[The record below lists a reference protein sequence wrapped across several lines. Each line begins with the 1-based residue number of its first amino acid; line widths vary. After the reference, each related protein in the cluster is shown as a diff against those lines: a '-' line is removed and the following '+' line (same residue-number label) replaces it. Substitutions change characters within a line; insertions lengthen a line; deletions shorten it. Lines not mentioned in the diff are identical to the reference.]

1 MRLRLTYGSWHTAA
15 QCLLASIAIALL
27 TFVCF
32 QLQFNLAAAAF
43 LYLIIIVLLSLKGSL
58 LSSTAVSLIAVGC
71 LAYYFAP
78 PIFSF
83 RVNDP
88 FNLLA
93 IITFFLTST
102 VITTLVSRAHR
113 RAEQLVLTNA
123 NLEAQIAERKQAEEA
138 LRSSEERCRLIV
150 ETIPGL
156 IADMTSQGE
165 VEHVNRGVLDYFG
178 RTLEELKKWGTTDAV
193 HPVDLPRVIEVWQ
206 HAIET
211 GLPYE
216 FEHRIRRA
224 DGEYRWFQLRGL
236 PLRDADGHIIRWY
249 VLLTDINARK
259 QSEERLRQSEE
270 RFRLVLESIGAQVI
284 TTTLEGELDFVN
296 QPVLDY
302 FGRTLEQLK
311 GWRTADILHPD
322 DLASAIAVWK
332 DSIEKGLSY
341 DVDHRFRRSD
351 GVYRWFHVC
360 GRPHRDVQ
368 GSIVRWYA
376 LLTDIEDRKRAEDK
390 IREQEAEFRQ
400 IVDLAPQLVGVFGS
414 DFERLYANRMTLDY
428 HGVRLDEWRQL
439 SRGSVTHP
447 DDSERVKAIR
457 DRASASGSAYEVEL
471 RLRKHDGNYRWFL
484 ARFNPVRDDQ
494 GRISRWYVG
503 CTDIEHR
510 KQAEDRLSQENV
522 ALREEIDKTSM
533 FEEIVGTSAALKS
546 VLSRISKVAP
556 SDSTVLITGETGTG
570 KELVARAIHRR
581 SDRSSRAF
589 VSVNCAA
596 IPRDLIASELFG
608 HEKGAFTGAT
618 QQRLGRFELA
628 SGGTIFLD
636 EVGELP
642 PETQVALLRVL
653 QEYEFERVGGTRRI
667 RADVRVIAA
676 TNRDLQAAILA
687 GSFRSDL
694 FYRLHVFPIVIPP
707 LRERG
712 EDVALLVE
720 YFIDRYARKIGKNI
734 REISKKTLELLQSYP
749 WPGNI
754 RELQNVIERS
764 VLLCETESFSI
775 DESWLPKQPSAAEP
789 NDQIQLPLELVAQE
803 KNMIEAALK
812 ESRGRVSGPTGAA
825 AKLGIPRSTLESK
838 IRSLKIDKNRFRQLS

>member
-1 MRLRLTYGSWHTAA
+1 MKHKLTHGTWRTGA
-15 QCLLASIAIALL
+15 QFLLASTALALL

-32 QLQFNLAAAAF
+32 RLRFNLAATAL
-43 LYLIIIVLLSLKGSL
+43 LYLMIVVLLSLKGNL

-83 RVNDP
+83 RVDDP

-102 VITTLVSRAHR
+102 VITTLVSRAHS

-123 NLEAQIAERKQAEEA
+123 NLEVQIAERKQAEEA
-138 LRSSEERCRLIV
+138 LQSSEERSRLTV

-156 IADMTSQGE
+156 IAVMTSQGE

-193 HPVDLPRVIEVWQ
+193 YPDDLPRVIAVWQ

-216 FEHRIRRA
+216 FEQRIRRA

-249 VLLTDINARK
+249 VLLTDIDARK

-270 RFRLVLESIGAQVI
+270 RFRLVLESIGAQVLS
-284 TTTLEGELDFVN
+284 TTLEGELDFVN
-296 QPVLDY
+296 QPALDY

-311 GWRTADILHPD
+311 GWRTTDILHPD

-360 GRPHRDVQ
+360 GRPHRGVQ

-376 LLTDIEDRKRAEDK
+376 LLTDIDDRKRAEDK

-484 ARFNPVRDDQ
+484 ARFNPVRDDKGQ
-494 GRISRWYVG
+494 ISRWYVG
-503 CTDIEHR
+503 CTDIEDR
-510 KQAEDRLSQENV
+510 KRAENRLSQENI

-556 SDSTVLITGETGTG
+556 SGSTVLITGETGTG

-581 SDRSSRAF
+581 SDRSSHVF

-608 HEKGAFTGAT
+608 HEKGSFTGAT

-628 SGGTIFLD
+628 NGGTLFLD

-642 PETQVALLRVL
+642 AETQIALLRVL
-653 QEYEFERVGGTRRI
+653 QEHEFERVGGTRPI

-676 TNRDLQAAILA
+676 TNRDLQAAIQT

-694 FYRLHVFPIVIPP
+694 FYRLHVFPIQIPP
-707 LRERG
+707 LRERK
-712 EDVALLVE
+712 EDLPLLVV
-720 YFIDRYARKIGKNI
+720 YFIDRYARKAGKKI
-734 REISKKTLELLQSYP
+734 TDISKKTLALLESYP

-764 VLLCETESFSI
+764 IIVCETENFSV
-775 DESWLPKQPSAAEP
+775 DESWLSQKPPERKAES
-789 NDQIQLPLELVAQE
+789 ELYLSEKVAAQE
-803 KNMIEAALK
+803 KEIIEAALR
-812 ESRGRVSGPTGAA
+812 ECQGRVWGPSGAA
-825 AKLGIPRSTLESK
+825 TKLGIARSTLESK
-838 IRSLKIDKNRFRQLS
+838 IRSLGINKNRFRV

>member
-1 MRLRLTYGSWHTAA
+1 MKHERTHGSRQTAA
-15 QCLLASIAIALL
+15 QCLLATIAIALV

-32 QLQFNLAAAAF
+32 QLHLNLAATAF
-43 LYLIIIVLLSLKGSL
+43 LYLIIVVLLSLKGSL

-83 RVNDP
+83 RVDDP
-88 FNLLA
+88 FNILA
-93 IITFFLTST
+93 IITFLLTST
-102 VITTLVSRAHR
+102 VITTLVSRAHS
-113 RAEQLVLTNA
+113 RAERLVLTNA
-123 NLEAQIAERKQAEEA
+123 NLEAQIAERKQAEE
-138 LRSSEERCRLIV
+138 
-150 ETIPGL
+150 G
-156 IADMTSQGE
+156 
-165 VEHVNRGVLDYFG
+165 
-178 RTLEELKKWGTTDAV
+178 
-193 HPVDLPRVIEVWQ
+193 
-206 HAIET
+206 
-211 GLPYE
+211 
-216 FEHRIRRA
+216 
-224 DGEYRWFQLRGL
+224 
-236 PLRDADGHIIRWY
+236 
-249 VLLTDINARK
+249 
-259 QSEERLRQSEE
+259 LRQSEE
-270 RFRLVLESIGAQVI
+270 KFRLVLESIGAQVI
-284 TTTLEGELDFVN
+284 STTLEGELDFVN

-302 FGRTLEQLK
+302 FGKTLEQLK
-311 GWRTADILHPD
+311 GWRTSDILHPD

-341 DVDHRFRRSD
+341 DVDHRLRRSD
-351 GVYRWFHVC
+351 GVYRWFQVR
-360 GRPHRDVQ
+360 GRPQRDVQ
-368 GSIVRWYA
+368 GSIIRWYA

-457 DRASASGSAYEVEL
+457 DRASASGSAHEVEL

-484 ARFNPVRDDQ
+484 ARFNPVRDDKGQ
-494 GRISRWYVG
+494 ISRWYVG
-503 CTDIEHR
+503 CTDIEDR
-510 KQAEDRLSQENV
+510 KQAEDRLRQENV

-533 FEEIVGTSAALKS
+533 FEEIVGTSPALKS

-581 SDRSSRAF
+581 SDRSSRVF

-596 IPRDLIASELFG
+596 IPRDLIATELFG

-618 QQRLGRFELA
+618 QQRPGRFELA
-628 SGGTIFLD
+628 NGGTIFLD
-636 EVGELP
+636 EVGDLP
-642 PETQVALLRVL
+642 ADTQIALLRVL
-653 QEYEFERVGGTRRI
+653 QEHEFERVGGTRAI

-676 TNRDLQAAILA
+676 TNRDLQAAIGA

-694 FYRLHVFPIVIPP
+694 FYRLHVFPIEIPP
-707 LRERG
+707 LRERR
-712 EDVALLVE
+712 EDITLLVE
-720 YFIDRYARKIGKNI
+720 YFIDRYARKAGKHI
-734 REISKKTLELLQSYP
+734 KTVEQRTLQVLQSYP

-764 VLLCETESFSI
+764 VIVCETSNFSV
-775 DESWLPKQPSAAEP
+775 DESWLTQRPVKKSAGSQVYLSEQVA
-789 NDQIQLPLELVAQE
+789 AQE
-803 KNMIEAALK
+803 KEIIEAAL
-812 ESRGRVSGPTGAA
+812 RDCQGLVSGPSGAA
-825 AKLGIPRSTLESK
+825 AKLGIARSTLESK
-838 IRSLKIDKNRFRQLS
+838 IRSLKINKNSFRA